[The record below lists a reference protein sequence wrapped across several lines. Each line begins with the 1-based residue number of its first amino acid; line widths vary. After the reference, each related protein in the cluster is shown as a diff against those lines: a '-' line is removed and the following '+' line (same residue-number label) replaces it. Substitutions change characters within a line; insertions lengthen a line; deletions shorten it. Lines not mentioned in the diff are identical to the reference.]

1 MSTEKMTSDE
11 QLDYD
16 NYRDAKTTK
25 QQQNVAETNERVK
38 RTLTVPQFVLGLFVS
53 CCLTAVLT
61 AVFQWNVGYNLSKFL
76 GIVASDTP
84 SGGEMYRSISAQ
96 NEKDEINRD
105 VAKKLF
111 VNNRDIMKGLR
122 DKIEHL
128 NTVVEQTQNKN
139 AGMREGIRRKDK
151 AIEKLQDAN
160 KKLLDQTAADKM
172 MEEAL
177 SVIAL
182 NIVPLNLQKYI
193 GVAHDDQWVWFV
205 NLACDR
211 NAYNVVNTVR
221 NIPKLMAI
229 KPVSERIAKY
239 EDEFKI
245 INIAKSKFLY
255 KKATAK

>member
-172 MEEAL
+172 MDEAL

-229 KPVSERIAKY
+229 KAVSERIAKY
-239 EDEFKI
+239 DDEFKLM
-245 INIAKSKFLY
+245 NIAKSKFLY
-255 KKATAK
+255 RKATAK

>member
-16 NYRDAKTTK
+16 NYRDAKTTI

-38 RTLTVPQFVLGLFVS
+38 LTLTVPQFVLGLMLS
-53 CCLTAVLT
+53 CCLTAVIT

-111 VNNRDIMKGLR
+111 VNSRDIMKGLR

-128 NTVVEQTQNKN
+128 NTVVEKTQNKN

-229 KPVSERIAKY
+229 KAVSERIAKY
-239 EDEFKI
+239 DDEFKLM
-245 INIAKSKFLY
+245 NIAKSKFLY
-255 KKATAK
+255 RKATAK

>member
-25 QQQNVAETNERVK
+25 QQQNVAETNERLK
-38 RTLTVPQFVLGLFVS
+38 RTLTVPQFALGLFVS

-61 AVFQWNVGYNLSKFL
+61 AVFQWNVGYNLSKFF

-96 NEKDEINRD
+96 NEKNEINRD
-105 VAKKLF
+105 KVKHFFA
-111 VNNRDIMKGLR
+111 NNREINEGLR

-128 NTVVEQTQNKN
+128 NTVIEKTQNKN
-139 AGMREGIRRKDK
+139 AGMREGIQRKE
-151 AIEKLQDAN
+151 ATIEKLQVAY

-172 MEEAL
+172 TDEAL

-211 NAYNVVNTVR
+211 NAHNVLNTVK
-221 NIPKLMAI
+221 NIPKLMSI
-229 KPVSERIAKY
+229 KTVSERIAEY
-239 EDEFKI
+239 EDEFKLI
-245 INIAKSKFLY
+245 KIAKSKFLY
-255 KKATAK
+255 KKSRAK

>member
-11 QLDYD
+11 QRDLD

-38 RTLTVPQFVLGLFVS
+38 LTLTVPQFVLGLMLS
-53 CCLTAVLT
+53 CCITAVLT
-61 AVFQWNVGYNLSKFL
+61 AVFQWNVGYGLPKFF
-76 GIVASDTP
+76 GIVAGDTP

-96 NEKDEINRD
+96 NEKDEIKRD

-111 VNNRDIMKGLR
+111 VNSRDIMKGLR

-128 NTVVEQTQNKN
+128 NTVVEKTQNKN
-139 AGMREGIRRKDK
+139 AGMREGIQRKDK
-151 AIEKLQDAN
+151 TIEKLQDAN

-172 MEEAL
+172 MDEAL

-229 KPVSERIAKY
+229 KAVSERIAKY
-239 EDEFKI
+239 DDEFKLM
-245 INIAKSKFLY
+245 NIAKSKFLY
-255 KKATAK
+255 RKATAK

>member
-25 QQQNVAETNERVK
+25 QQQNVAETNERLK
-38 RTLTVPQFVLGLFVS
+38 RTLTVPQFALGLFVS

-61 AVFQWNVGYNLSKFL
+61 AVFQWNVGYNLSKFF

-96 NEKDEINRD
+96 NEKNEINRD
-105 VAKKLF
+105 KVKHFFA
-111 VNNRDIMKGLR
+111 NNREINEGLR

-128 NTVVEQTQNKN
+128 NTVIEKTQNKN
-139 AGMREGIRRKDK
+139 AGMREGIQRKE
-151 AIEKLQDAN
+151 ATIEKLQVSY

-172 MEEAL
+172 TDEAL

-211 NAYNVVNTVR
+211 NAHNVLNTVK
-221 NIPKLMAI
+221 NIPKLMSI
-229 KPVSERIAKY
+229 KTVSERIAEY
-239 EDEFKI
+239 EDEFKLI
-245 INIAKSKFLY
+245 KIAKSKFLY
-255 KKATAK
+255 KKSRAK